1 MIPHA
6 DRRVAVIGAGISGI
20 AAANTFKKQGYDVVV
35 FEKAAALGGVWAVA
49 YPGVRLQNLA
59 VHYHLSDLPWPFTP
73 DEHPTR
79 EQILRYLCAAVEQ
92 LQLDV
97 RLSHDVQA
105 LEEQPDGWIVRY
117 RNQSG
122 EHAEHFGYV
131 VVAVGQYTE
140 NKYVPQFPGQA
151 DFHGPIL
158 TERQITDPKI
168 FDNKRVVVV
177 GFGKSALDMVTFA
190 ALRGAQVSH
199 VFRTPRWLMP
209 EWIFGVHMTYALFT
223 RFGSVMMPSWG
234 HPTGAERFLH
244 RRLGAMVGGFWQ
256 MIAAVLRFQ
265 TQRHGSRRDQAA
277 LARLKAVQPTHPLVP
292 DLRSAA
298 AIAPAEY
305 YRLVAEGRI
314 QPYQAEV
321 CGFSREAIRLQSGQ
335 DLPCDLVVL
344 SVGSQ
349 KPAFAFLPQKYRDL
363 VEAEIDGVQ
372 LYRHLIHPRI
382 PRLGFAGFNHG
393 FMHVPAV
400 EIGTLWLCAYWQGQ
414 LQLPCVEEMERSI
427 AHMTDWKRRH
437 IHFEP
442 SRLCAISTRFQQYLD
457 ILLKDLQ
464 ISPYRKLPNIFAE
477 VFGRYT
483 AADYRNVMA
492 EYNRRQAQRTTPLQ
506 PIPVHM

>member
-1 MIPHA
+1 MIPQA

-20 AAANTFKKQGYDVVV
+20 AAANMLKKQGYEVVV
-35 FEKAAALGGVWAVA
+35 FEKAASLGGVWAVA

-73 DEHPTR
+73 DAHPTR
-79 EQILRYLCAAVEQ
+79 EQILRYLCTAVQQ

-97 RLSHDVQA
+97 RLSHEVLA
-105 LEEQPDGWIVRY
+105 LEEQPDGWLVRY
-117 RNQSG
+117 RNPSG
-122 EHAEHFGYV
+122 EHEAAFGYIV
-131 VVAVGQYTE
+131 IAVGQYTE
-140 NKYVPQFPGQA
+140 GKYVPQFPGQA
-151 DFHGPIL
+151 DFHGSIV
-158 TERQITDPKI
+158 TEREITDPEV
-168 FDNKRVVVV
+168 FDGKRVVVV

-209 EWIFGVHMTYALFT
+209 EWILGVHMTYALFT

-234 HPTGAERFLH
+234 HPTAAERFLH
-244 RRLGAMVGGFWQ
+244 RRLEPVVAGFWR
-256 MIAAVLRFQ
+256 MIAGILRFQ
-265 TQRHGSRRDQAA
+265 VRRHASGRDRAA
-277 LARLKAVQPTHPLVP
+277 QERLKIVQPAHPLVP

-305 YRLVAEGRI
+305 YRLVAEGKI
-314 QPYQAEV
+314 QPYQSEV
-321 CGFSREAIRLQSGQ
+321 CGFSHAAIRLQSRQ
-335 DLPCDLVVL
+335 ELPCDLVVL

-349 KPAFAFLPQKYRDL
+349 KPAFAFLPQQYRDL
-363 VEAEIDGVQ
+363 LEAEVDGVQ

-400 EIGTLWLCAYWQGQ
+400 EVGALWLCAYWRGK
-414 LQLPCVEEMERSI
+414 LELPSLEEMERSI
-427 AHMTDWKRRH
+427 AHMTDWKRTH

-442 SRLCAISTRFQQYLD
+442 SRLCATSTRFQQYLD
-457 ILLKDLQ
+457 ILLKDLG
-464 ISPYRKLPNIFAE
+464 ISPYRKLPNVFAE

-483 AADYRNVMA
+483 AADYHDILQ
-492 EYNRRQAQRTTPLQ
+492 EYSRRQAQRTAPLQ